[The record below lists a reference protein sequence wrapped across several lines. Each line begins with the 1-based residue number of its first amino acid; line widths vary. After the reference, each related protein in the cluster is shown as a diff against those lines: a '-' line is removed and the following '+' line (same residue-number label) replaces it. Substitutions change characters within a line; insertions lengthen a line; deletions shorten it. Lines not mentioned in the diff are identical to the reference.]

1 MNCLSRLS
9 IYLYPP
15 IPQYNYYSHGAAS
28 FTEIAQ
34 IVASNWKSIDD
45 ETNTFVTT
53 VSSLLKKYIVD
64 HGLEGEKKTKK
75 KTKKKSS
82 NKRQSSSPTNPHEIS
97 EESLN
102 HMMVLQSSP
111 LLHTDIE
118 SHIDTLQNNPLIS
131 FSQSATPI
139 VNNLSSADMVLSHND
154 VVGGQYD
161 LCQPITQA
169 SAPVAPSQQ
178 QIIPNITGSD
188 DNIVNSTEQ
197 SFLSHIFSSNTS
209 GESGEGVDGSA
220 QEAPTNL
227 QQQQTVT
234 DLLAQMSGTSSSN
247 PRPRASRRAS
257 MPDMRRIASLEAE
270 LERRRGELHG
280 GSSNKRQRRA
290 STMGSPPYKE
300 GMKEVD
306 MSNEEI
312 IQIWNRASSPGPFTP
327 NGRNRAA

>member
-1 MNCLSRLS
+1 M
-9 IYLYPP
+9 
-15 IPQYNYYSHGAAS
+15 
-28 FTEIAQ
+28 
-34 IVASNWKSIDD
+34 
-45 ETNTFVTT
+45 TFVTT
-53 VSSLLKKYIVD
+53 VSSLLKKYIVE

-75 KTKKKSS
+75 KTTKKKS

-102 HMMVLQSSP
+102 HSMMAVQQSSP
-111 LLHTDIE
+111 LHINADIE
-118 SHIDTLQNNPLIS
+118 SHIETLQSNPLIH
-131 FSQSATPI
+131 FSHSSATPI

-154 VVGGQYD
+154 VLGGQYD
-161 LCQPITQA
+161 LCQPIAQP
-169 SAPVAPSQQ
+169 APAAPSQPQ

-197 SFLSHIFSSNTS
+197 SFLSHIFSSNTT
-209 GESGEGVDGSA
+209 GESGEGSA
-220 QEAPTNL
+220 QEVPTNL

-234 DLLAQMSGTSSSN
+234 DLLAEMSGTTTSSN

-257 MPDMRRIASLEAE
+257 MPDMPSDASRRHRIASLEAE
-270 LERRRGELHG
+270 LERRRGELQG

-312 IQIWNRASSPGPFTP
+312 FQIWKSLDCDGPSYTP
-327 NGRNRAA
+327 TGRNRAA

>member
-1 MNCLSRLS
+1 M
-9 IYLYPP
+9 
-15 IPQYNYYSHGAAS
+15 
-28 FTEIAQ
+28 
-34 IVASNWKSIDD
+34 
-45 ETNTFVTT
+45 TFVTT
-53 VSSLLKKYIVD
+53 VSSLLKKYIVE

-75 KTKKKSS
+75 KKTTKKS

-102 HMMVLQSSP
+102 HSMMAVQQSSP
-111 LLHTDIE
+111 LHIHADIE
-118 SHIDTLQNNPLIS
+118 SHIETLQSNPLIH
-131 FSQSATPI
+131 FSHSSATPI
-139 VNNLSSADMVLSHND
+139 VNNLSSADMVLSQND
-154 VVGGQYD
+154 VLGGQYD
-161 LCQPITQA
+161 LCQPIAQA
-169 SAPVAPSQQ
+169 APAPSQQQ

-197 SFLSHIFSSNTS
+197 SFLSHIFSSNTT
-209 GESGEGVDGSA
+209 GESGGEGVDGA
-220 QEAPTNL
+220 TQEVPTNL

-234 DLLAQMSGTSSSN
+234 DLLAEMSGTSSN
-247 PRPRASRRAS
+247 PRPRARRAS
-257 MPDMRRIASLEAE
+257 MPDMPSDASRRRIASLEAE

-312 IQIWNRASSPGPFTP
+312 FQIWRGLDCDGPSYTP
-327 NGRNRAA
+327 TGRNRAA

>member
-1 MNCLSRLS
+1 M
-9 IYLYPP
+9 
-15 IPQYNYYSHGAAS
+15 
-28 FTEIAQ
+28 
-34 IVASNWKSIDD
+34 
-45 ETNTFVTT
+45 TFVTT
-53 VSSLLKKYIVD
+53 VSSLLKQYIVE

-75 KTKKKSS
+75 KKTTKKS

-102 HMMVLQSSP
+102 HNMMAVQQSP
-111 LLHTDIE
+111 TLHIDIE
-118 SHIDTLQNNPLIS
+118 SHIETLQSNPLIH
-131 FSQSATPI
+131 FSHSSATPI
-139 VNNLSSADMVLSHND
+139 VNNLSSADMVLSQND
-154 VVGGQYD
+154 VLGGQYD
-161 LCQPITQA
+161 LCQPIAQA
-169 SAPVAPSQQ
+169 APAPSQQQ

-197 SFLSHIFSSNTS
+197 SFLSHIFSSNNTGGS
-209 GESGEGVDGSA
+209 GEEVDGSG
-220 QEAPTNL
+220 QEVPTNL

-234 DLLAQMSGTSSSN
+234 DLLAEMSGTSSN
-247 PRPRASRRAS
+247 PRPRGRRAS
-257 MPDMRRIASLEAE
+257 MPDMPFDASRRRIASLEAE

-312 IQIWNRASSPGPFTP
+312 FQIWRGLDCDGPSYTP
-327 NGRNRAA
+327 TGRNRAA